1 MYNEDGDFT
10 MKKSVLI
17 CNPNSG
23 KNNKEVLAKK
33 FKDILNDYGYEVE
46 IIFTKYAG
54 HAKKIM
60 TELPDL
66 VDTLIEDYM
75 GIFGKIENFTNIID
89 IPECPIEY
97 LETLLALC
105 DNSKDLL
112 QGRSE
117 LESDLDAIK
126 SLIDSTL
133 YQLKELTKLQ
143 EPKHLTGYLKTKMF

>member
-1 MYNEDGDFT
+1 METANIKANTINEFFGSLQEAFLGTWKQHLKASDRN
-10 MKKSVLI
+10 VH
-17 CNPNSG
+17 
-23 KNNKEVLAKK
+23 V
-33 FKDILNDYGYEVE
+33 ILNDFYD
-46 IIFTKYAG
+46 
-54 HAKKIM
+54 
-60 TELPDL
+60 ELPDL